1 MTQQSSSDW
10 HSSPKRSHADIIKKL
25 LEPNGAKTIDVGCGA
40 GKITRLLT
48 EMGAEVTGIDPG
60 ERQLA
65 RARAATPVG
74 NETFVEGVAE
84 NLPFDDQ
91 SMDIVLF
98 FNSFHHIPKN
108 DLAAAIKETH
118 RVLRPGGKLY
128 FAEPVADGP
137 QFEMSRLIND
147 ETEIRAF
154 AYGVIK
160 SVPENGF
167 KTITE
172 ITYIT
177 ENRHENFE
185 SFKTNSTSIN
195 PARDAIFEKYD
206 QEIREQFER
215 FSRKENGQYIFD
227 LPIRGNLFARL

>member
-98 FNSFHHIPKN
+98 FNSFHHIPKS
-108 DLAAAIKETH
+108 DLAAAIKEAH

-154 AYGVIK
+154 AYEVIK

-167 KTITE
+167 KTIT
-172 ITYIT
+172 
-177 ENRHENFE
+177 
-185 SFKTNSTSIN
+185 
-195 PARDAIFEKYD
+195 
-206 QEIREQFER
+206 
-215 FSRKENGQYIFD
+215 
-227 LPIRGNLFARL
+227 